1 MVRRYLLLSPGP
13 TPVPQEV
20 LLEGAKETI
29 HHRTPEFVNLLKE
42 TLELTKY
49 VFQTQHPVYV
59 LSSSGTGGMETAM
72 VNLVN
77 PGKKR

>member
-29 HHRTPEFVNLLKE
+29 HHRTPEFVNILKE
-42 TLELTKY
+42 TLEMTKY
-49 VFQTQHPVYV
+49 ISRHSIPSMYSRH
-59 LSSSGTGGMETAM
+59 LERARW
-72 VNLVN
+72 
-77 PGKKR
+77 KRPW